1 MHKFCRQ
8 IILHDLNWN
17 PAKLEQR
24 VGRVDRQGSF
34 ASVLCK
40 PVEVYVPF
48 LANSYDDYQYKTVLE
63 RSNLQELVFGRN
75 EMVLNESEENDLGLE
90 EGDYPQ
96 GNSGQPNLANIRNLI
111 RGLFDMDLSLERLK
125 KADL

>member
-34 ASVLCK
+34 ASVLGES
-40 PVEVYVPF
+40 VEVYVPF
-48 LANSYDDYQYKTVLE
+48 LANSYDDYQYKRVLE

-75 EMVLNESEENDLGLE
+75 EMVLNESDENDLGLE

-96 GNSGQPNLANIRNLI
+96 GNYGQPNLANIRNLI

-125 KADL
+125 KAE